1 MKGHTAAPGI
11 ENKVF
16 VFVFQFKSRIV
27 VRKKEKTTVEM
38 ASHSQVLVEE
48 KSSVRILTLNRPK
61 QLNALSFQMISRL
74 LQLFLAYE
82 EDPSVKLVILKGRAF
97 CAGGDV
103 SAVVRDIQQGNWRL
117 GAKFFSDEYM
127 LNYVM
132 ATFSKPQVS
141 ILNGIVMGGGAGVSV
156 HGPFRIATENTVF
169 AMPETVLGLFPD
181 VGASYFLSRLPG
193 FFGEYVG
200 LTGARLDGAEILAC
214 GLATHFVPSTRL
226 TALEA
231 ELCKVDS
238 SDPTFV
244 STILDAYTQRP
255 HLKQQ
260 SAYHRQVY
268 LIISLILSIVPE
280 LDVIDRCFSG
290 RTVEEII
297 AALEREATH
306 GGDDWISITIR
317 ALKKAS
323 PASLK
328 ISLRSIREGRLQ
340 GVGQCLSRE
349 YRMVCHVLKGD
360 ISKDFVEGC
369 RAILIDKDKNPKW
382 EPWRLEEMK
391 DRMVEQYFKRV
402 EEEEDLKLPPRKNL
416 PALAMAKL

>member
-1 MKGHTAAPGI
+1 MDLQTLRFPKGLPSSSQMAGT
-11 ENKVF
+11 
-16 VFVFQFKSRIV
+16 RISI
-27 VRKKEKTTVEM
+27 RSTGY
-38 ASHSQVLVEE
+38 L
-48 KSSVRILTLNRPK
+48 P
-61 QLNALSFQMISRL
+61 LSP
-74 LQLFLAYE
+74 FL
-82 EDPSVKLVILKGRAF
+82 PS
-97 CAGGDV
+97 C
-103 SAVVRDIQQGNWRL
+103 S
-117 GAKFFSDEYM
+117 
-127 LNYVM
+127 
-132 ATFSKPQVS
+132 
-141 ILNGIVMGGGAGVSV
+141 
-156 HGPFRIATENTVF
+156 
-169 AMPETVLGLFPD
+169 
-181 VGASYFLSRLPG
+181 
-193 FFGEYVG
+193 GEYVG
-200 LTGARLDGAEILAC
+200 LTGARLDGADMLAC
-214 GLATHFVPSTRL
+214 GLATHYLPSTRL

-231 ELCKVDS
+231 ELCRVDS
-238 SDPTFV
+238 SDPTVV
-244 STILDAYTQRP
+244 SAILDAYTQNP

-268 LIISLILSIVPE
+268 MIISLFLSIVPE
-280 LDVIDRCFSG
+280 FAEYLLPCQSFTHSKLDVIDRCFSG

-297 AALEREATH
+297 AALEREAS
-306 GGDDWISITIR
+306 DDWISTTIR

-402 EEEEDLKLPPRKNL
+402 EEEEDLKLPARKKL

>member
-1 MKGHTAAPGI
+1 LL
-11 ENKVF
+11 
-16 VFVFQFKSRIV
+16 
-27 VRKKEKTTVEM
+27 
-38 ASHSQVLVEE
+38 LV
-48 KSSVRILTLNRPK
+48 
-61 QLNALSFQMISRL
+61 Q
-74 LQLFLAYE
+74 
-82 EDPSVKLVILKGRAF
+82 
-97 CAGGDV
+97 
-103 SAVVRDIQQGNWRL
+103 
-117 GAKFFSDEYM
+117 
-127 LNYVM
+127 
-132 ATFSKPQVS
+132 
-141 ILNGIVMGGGAGVSV
+141 
-156 HGPFRIATENTVF
+156 
-169 AMPETVLGLFPD
+169 
-181 VGASYFLSRLPG
+181 
-193 FFGEYVG
+193 
-200 LTGARLDGAEILAC
+200 
-214 GLATHFVPSTRL
+214 RL
-226 TALEA
+226 TSLEA
-231 ELCKVDS
+231 ELCRVDS
-238 SDPTFV
+238 SDPTLV
-244 STILDAYTQRP
+244 SAILDAYTQNP

-268 LIISLILSIVPE
+268 MIISLFLSIVPE
-280 LDVIDRCFSG
+280 FTEYLLPCQSNLFIFRTEATCFLAFPFVCFWGRLDVIDRCFSG

-297 AALEREATH
+297 AALEREAS
-306 GGDDWISITIR
+306 DDWISTTIR

-402 EEEEDLKLPPRKNL
+402 EEEEDLKLPARKNL